1 MSQTLQL
8 TTAQAGVPAL
18 AANSSITN
26 ALAGQSVEYFGSKAG
41 ILTLYANADA
51 VGVQHT
57 LFLNDGQDIKT
68 VIPPG
73 SSLSIAST
81 TGKLKT
87 NEDFIGQWPVPA
99 GIRLVW
105 GLVNTTGAAIVARG
119 MFVIS

>member
-1 MSQTLQL
+1 MQTLQV
-8 TTAQAGVPAL
+8 TTGTAGVPAL
-18 AANSSITN
+18 AASGSISN

-51 VGVQHT
+51 VGVLHT

-68 VIPPG
+68 TIPPG
-73 SSLSIAST
+73 SSLSVAST

-87 NEDFIGQWPVPA
+87 NEDFIGQWAVPA

-105 GLVNTTGAAIVARG
+105 GLTNTVATATIARG